1 MAAWLHRVAPEN
13 TIMNR
18 RNVLQIVPMIALALM
33 ISGCGS
39 GGLGNFNLMS
49 LEEEW
54 RLGQQLSQN
63 INSQVRLV
71 NDPEANAYI
80 TRLGQALV
88 SQTEMGQLPWQFH
101 IINDPSV
108 NAFNIPGG
116 HVYVH
121 TGLIAAAD
129 NASELAGVMA
139 HEIAHG
145 VERHG
150 TEQMTK
156 AYGLEMIATVLL
168 GQSTNQLA
176 TIAAQIAG
184 TGALASFSRDDERE
198 ADRLGTRM
206 MARAGYNPRGMV
218 TMFEKLMRM
227 SQGRQSS
234 VAQFFSTHPLTQ
246 SRINEVNAEIQ
257 KLGTLANL
265 RTDEAAYQN
274 IRRRIT

>member
-1 MAAWLHRVAPEN
+1 MVSPSGTAADVGAWQHGCTPVAAEN

-18 RNVLQIVPMIALALM
+18 RHLLQIVPMIALASM

-39 GGLGNFNLMS
+39 GGGLGNFNLMS

-71 NDPEANAYI
+71 NDAEANAYI
-80 TRLGQALV
+80 NRLGQALV

-176 TIAAQIAG
+176 QIAAQIAG

-206 MARAGYNPRGMV
+206 MARAGYDPRGMV
-218 TMFEKLMRM
+218 TMFEELMRM
-227 SQGRQSS
+227 NQGRQSS
-234 VAQFFSTHPLTQ
+234 VSQFFSTHPLTQ
-246 SRINEVNAEIQ
+246 SRINEVNAE
-257 KLGTLANL
+257 
-265 RTDEAAYQN
+265 
-274 IRRRIT
+274 

>member
-1 MAAWLHRVAPEN
+1 MK
-13 TIMNR
+13 R
-18 RNVLQIVPMIALALM
+18 RIVLQMAPVLALALM

-54 RLGQQLSQN
+54 RLGQQLSQQ

-71 NDPEANAYI
+71 TDPEANAYVN
-80 TRLGQALV
+80 RLGRALV
-88 SQTEMGQLPWQFH
+88 SQTEMGQLPWEFH
-101 IINDPSV
+101 IINDPAV

-116 HVYVH
+116 HVYIN

-145 VERHG
+145 VERHA

-156 AYGLEMIATVLL
+156 AYGLQMLAGVLL
-168 GQSTNQLA
+168 GQNSGQLA
-176 TIAAQIAG
+176 QIAAQIAG
-184 TGALASFSRDDERE
+184 TGALASFSRDAERQ

-206 MARAGYNPRGMV
+206 MAGAGYDPRGMV
-218 TMFEKLMRM
+218 TMFEELLQMQR
-227 SQGRQSS
+227 SRPNS
-234 VAQFFSTHPLTQ
+234 VSQFFSTHPLTE
-246 SRINEVNAEIQ
+246 SRIAEVTKEIQ
-257 KLGTLANL
+257 QLGAVANL
-265 RTDEAAYQN
+265 RMDEPSYQS
-274 IRRRIT
+274 IRRRVT

>member
-1 MAAWLHRVAPEN
+1 MVSPSGTAADVGAWQHGCTPVAAEN

-18 RNVLQIVPMIALALM
+18 RHLLQIVPMIALASM

-39 GGLGNFNLMS
+39 GGGLGNFNLMS

-71 NDPEANAYI
+71 NDAEANAYI
-80 TRLGQALV
+80 NRLGQALV

-156 AYGLEMIATVLL
+156 AYGLEMIAALAL
-168 GQSTNQLA
+168 GQNPGALQQ
-176 TIAAQIAG
+176 IVAQVLG
-184 TGALASFSRDDERE
+184 TGALARFSREAEEE
-198 ADRLGTRM
+198 ADRLAVPM
-206 MARAGYNPRGMV
+206 MARAGYNANGLV
-218 TMFEKLMRM
+218 TMF
-227 SQGRQSS
+227 
-234 VAQFFSTHPLTQ
+234 
-246 SRINEVNAEIQ
+246 Q
-257 KLGTLANL
+257 KLLA
-265 RTDEAAYQN
+265 
-274 IRRRIT
+274 